1 MQAWTGRKRQ
11 HRASPSNFRALFR
24 ASFGCRVGSGDA
36 AEPNGLRPY
45 LGLVDSDSNFV
56 VTEPVIVPKGTLTF
70 QLGGEYHHCDFVHSV
85 RAACGRKVSF
95 GRYRRLRDWVDSY
108 HRCSY
113 GRSADLHFLS
123 RSLGRGH
130 VPSCVPHRCA
140 SIEFHWP
147 CCFGQTR
154 STENPPQRRN
164 APWASKMPT
173 CCANMVM
180 VAESLTG
187 SIDLSSLTSAQP
199 TAWPEPSKRRGC
211 GEGQTRF
218 RRPQFLLSLG
228 GEQRRQDAT
237 VTELD
242 RGILCHC
249 HCHVLRR
256 ALRKC
261 KQWSMA
267 HTLTVTQN
275 VGHVG
280 DR

>member
-1 MQAWTGRKRQ
+1 M
-11 HRASPSNFRALFR
+11 
-24 ASFGCRVGSGDA
+24 
-36 AEPNGLRPY
+36 
-45 LGLVDSDSNFV
+45 
-56 VTEPVIVPKGTLTF
+56 
-70 QLGGEYHHCDFVHSV
+70 HSA
-85 RAACGRKVSF
+85 RAACGRKVLF
-95 GRYRRLRDWVDSY
+95 GWYRRLRDWVDSY

-123 RSLGRGH
+123 RSLGSGH

-154 STENPPQRRN
+154 STENPPWRRN
-164 APWASKMPT
+164 PPWASKMPT

-180 VAESLTG
+180 AAESLTG

-199 TAWPEPSKRRGC
+199 TAWLEPSKRRAC
-211 GEGQTRF
+211 GEGQTRS
-218 RRPQFLLSLG
+218 RRPQFLPSLG

-261 KQWSMA
+261 KQWTLPQEVDGP
-267 HTLTVTQN
+267 HTPSHPQCWARWGSLSIGQPTTCLLMSGMRSRARMSVLRPLKVKTN
-275 VGHVG
+275 TPFS
-280 DR
+280 